1 MYISAFRIPFLA
13 NQYTQ
18 LNSRHADKLKVQ
30 VTFCISYMQDEIMSL
45 NFSNLSPTT
54 VTLLEDKGFL
64 QGTHR
69 SLQAF
74 DTAHKLELKFL
85 SSTVSF
91 STLFSYIRSN

>member
-1 MYISAFRIPFLA
+1 
-13 NQYTQ
+13 
-18 LNSRHADKLKVQ
+18 
-30 VTFCISYMQDEIMSL
+30 MSL
-45 NFSNLSPTT
+45 IFSNLSLTAA
-54 VTLLEDKGFL
+54 EDKGFL